1 MISVLGSACGVTFGR
16 SEEGNDF
23 FTSLDVSGEKIVGSP
38 LTAALAYETFYP
50 VPVDITCEL
59 RQGKDLVLEIG
70 RAQAPAVPGDLSPDD
85 EDERVPGNISFD
97 WYRSP
102 EDPKLW
108 VGVEVFEDEAA
119 GKAHVESEHFKQAM
133 QEMPQWLA
141 AVPEIIHINGESEG
155 WGPAGEATQ
164 S

>member
-1 MISVLGSACGVTFGR
+1 VIVIVVKQPVRSKFADTFH
-16 SEEGNDF
+16 ELVAE
-23 FTSLDVSGEKIVGSP
+23 FTEA
-38 LTAALAYETFYP
+38 T
-50 VPVDITCEL
+50 
-59 RQGKDLVLEIG
+59 
-70 RAQAPAVPGDLSPDD
+70 RA
-85 EDERVPGNISFD
+85 EPGNISFD